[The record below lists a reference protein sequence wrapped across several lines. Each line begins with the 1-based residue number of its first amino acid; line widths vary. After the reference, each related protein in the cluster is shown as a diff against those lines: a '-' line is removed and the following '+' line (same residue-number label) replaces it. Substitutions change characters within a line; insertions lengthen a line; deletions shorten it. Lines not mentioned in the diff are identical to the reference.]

1 MAKKPRTPASTH
13 TRGRSVTPIK
23 DTIEH
28 VPGYPNKLIIFKVP
42 SSPFW
47 WTRTFF
53 KGKHIKRSTE
63 ATSKRLALQY
73 AKDFYDHLITG
84 KPVGV
89 VKNIHAQILSSFQRC
104 VNGLQEEDE
113 QRAKRGEITE
123 RYAIEQRRLMDRHI
137 RSYFGK
143 YEIEDIDYP
152 LLDKFA
158 TFLFQQGISNST
170 IRMYFGVINRIFIYA
185 QKHGLIKAAPV
196 KPTIKA
202 EDNPRGWFDLADYK
216 KIRKASLRLLNYV
229 WEERE
234 RNKDDGGLGKL
245 IRKVI
250 FTADTYYLI
259 PFMIY
264 TFVRPT
270 DIKNLKHQH
279 VEIRE
284 GDEGDYLYLTAP
296 TSKRSRKP
304 FISMPRATAVYRKL
318 KSYQAAKGKAEPDDY
333 LFFPEYRNRDTA
345 YNQLARAFSL
355 LLEQTGTKQSAD
367 GEDRAIY
374 SLRHNSIMF
383 ALIYYG
389 IDKKQV
395 IALNAR
401 TSVEMIDR
409 FYAWQLEPEHVRKQ
423 LHTKKIKPKSKP
435 AKTVVTPP
443 RPATQRELDIYIKQG
458 ADSVSPD
465 QAETAVIEKVVK
477 KPGEK
482 AKVVVSLKK

>member
-1 MAKKPRTPASTH
+1 MAKKTNTAASAH

-53 KGKHIKRSTE
+53 KGKHVKRSTE
-63 ATSKRLALQY
+63 TNSKRHALQY

-89 VKNIHAQILSSFQRC
+89 VKNVHAQILSSFQRC

-113 QRAKRGEITE
+113 QRAKRGAITS
-123 RYAIEQRRLMDRHI
+123 RYATEQRRLMDRHI
-137 RSYFGK
+137 RSYFGE
-143 YEIEDIDYP
+143 YDIADIDYP

-158 TFLFQQGISNST
+158 TFLFQQDLASIT
-170 IRMYFGVINRIFIYA
+170 VRMHFGAINRIFVYA
-185 QKHGLIKAAPV
+185 QKHGFIKTAPI

-216 KIRKASLRLLNYV
+216 KIRKASRRLLNYV

-234 RNKDDGGLGKL
+234 RVKGKGDEGKL

-250 FTADTYYLI
+250 FTADTYYLM

-270 DIKNLKHQH
+270 DIKNLQHKH

-284 GDEGDYLYLTAP
+284 SDDGDYLYLTAP
-296 TSKRSRKP
+296 TSKRSKKP
-304 FISMPRATAVYRKL
+304 FISMPRATAVYQKL
-318 KSYQAAKGKAEPDDY
+318 KQYQAAKGKAGEEDY
-333 LFFPEYRNRDTA
+333 LFFPEYKNRDTA
-345 YNQLARAFSL
+345 YKQLARAFTL
-355 LLEQTGTKQSAD
+355 LLEQTGTRQSAD

-423 LHTKKIKPKSKP
+423 LHTKKIKPKSKSS
-435 AKTVVTPP
+435 KTVITPP
-443 RPATQRELDIYIKQG
+443 RPATSKELEVFIKQG
-458 ADSVSPD
+458 PDSVSPD
-465 QAETAVIEKVVK
+465 QAGTVVIEKVVK
-477 KPGEK
+477 KPGSK
-482 AKVVVSLKK
+482 AKLVVSLKK